1 METLYK
7 NLGMIIGFLSGAF
20 LLQVFFGEKFAEK
33 SVLLILFTMILIPKN
48 SKEFKKFLNKINDKL
63 SEEQKRNKVTNKPKK
78 SVRSKPTKTPIHAG
92 GGVGG
97 GGSSS
102 W

>member
-20 LLQVFFGEKFAEK
+20 LIQVFFGEKFAEK
-33 SVLLILFTMILIPKN
+33 SVLLILFTMIMVN
-48 SKEFKKFLNKINDKL
+48 SKDFKKFLNKINDKL
-63 SEEQKRNKVTNKPKK
+63 SEEQKRNKVTNKHKK
-78 SVRSKPTKTPIHAG
+78 SVRSKPAKTPIHAG

>member
-20 LLQVFFGEKFAEK
+20 LLQVFFGEKFTEK
-33 SVLLILFTMILIPKN
+33 SILLILFTMIMVN
-48 SKEFKKFLNKINDKL
+48 SKEFNNFFDKINNKL
-63 SEEQKRNKVTNKPKK
+63 IEEQKRKIGKTTIDKPKA
-78 SVRSKPTKTPIHAG
+78 SG
-92 GGVGG
+92 GIGG
-97 GGSSS
+97 GGSGS